1 MALTGVQLAA
11 VIKMSGKPLR
21 RVSCSNEKYPQSLIN
36 VKVTDKH
43 HVEDNE
49 DVKK

>member
-1 MALTGVQLAA
+1 
-11 VIKMSGKPLR
+11 MSGKPL
-21 RVSCSNEKYPQSLIN
+21 SELCSNEKYPQSLIN